1 MRRAFSESLVKI
13 GAENPRLMLLT
24 GDLGFQVFDEFEAA
38 YGPRYVNVGVA
49 EAQLVCASAGLA
61 LEGWSPVAYS
71 IASFVTGRAFEQIRV
86 SVAYPGLPV
95 AIVGAGGGY
104 TYSASGPTHHA
115 ADDLALMSTLPG
127 MTVVAPGDPE
137 EVSQLFPQLIANH
150 GPAYFRVGR
159 FGEPRY
165 DAEEPAV
172 LGKARLLRNGEQ
184 IAILTTGDM
193 AAVTLEAV
201 ELLKADGILPI
212 VYQYHTVKPLDTKT
226 LNSLAGEVSTIVV
239 AEEQTPIGGLAAGIN
254 AWRATW
260 DGPMKIV
267 RVGPPD
273 RFILGNLERA
283 VLRGR
288 HCYDAMAIAKACSE
302 VWNQSPSS

>member
-71 IASFVTGRAFEQIRV
+71 IASFATGRAFEQIRV

-95 AIVGAGGGY
+95 VIVGAGGGY

-137 EVSQLFPQLIANH
+137 EVSQLFPQLIANR

-201 ELLKADGILPI
+201 ELLKADGIRPI
-212 VYQYHTVKPLDTKT
+212 VYQYHTVKPLDTET
-226 LNSLAGEVSTIVV
+226 LNNLADKVSTIVV
-239 AEEQTPIGGLAAGIN
+239 AEEQTPIGGLAAGVN

-260 DGPMKIV
+260 DGPIRIV

-273 RFILGNLERA
+273 AFALGSLEREA
-283 VLRGR
+283 LRER
-288 HCYDAMAIAKACSE
+288 LNYNSASIAKACAAN
-302 VWNQSPSS
+302 WK